1 MAELLLDLTQS
12 GTRAARPAS
21 NWQEPTKPSIGDIIM
36 LSAQTGT
43 NATRDAEAA
52 LLERILAGDSAAFA
66 ELMRKY
72 NRRLYRV
79 ARSVLRDDTEAED
92 ALQDAYLQA
101 YRALPGFRGQSS
113 LSTWLTRI
121 VVNAALVHRRK
132 SARLAELIELSSE
145 PSAELRAD
153 PIMHDSPSP
162 TPEHAALRAQTR
174 RLIEAK
180 IDKLPDAFRTV
191 FVLRALE
198 ELSVE
203 ETSETLDIPEATVR
217 SRYFRARAMLREAL
231 ASEIDMAFEDTFAF
245 DGERCDRIVQNVLRR
260 LHSLTS

>member
-1 MAELLLDLTQS
+1 
-12 GTRAARPAS
+12 
-21 NWQEPTKPSIGDIIM
+21 M

-43 NATRDAEAA
+43 DASRDAEAA

-66 ELMRKY
+66 QLMRKY

-101 YRALPGFRGQSS
+101 YRALPGFRGQST

-132 SARLAELIELSSE
+132 SARLAEVIELS
-145 PSAELRAD
+145 AD
-153 PIMHDSPSP
+153 PIMDDSPSP
-162 TPEHAALRAQTR
+162 TPERAALRAQTR

-203 ETSETLDIPEATVR
+203 ETSETLGIPEATVR

-231 ASEIDMAFEDTFAF
+231 ASEIDMAFEETFAF

-260 LHSLTS
+260 LGSADEP

>member
-1 MAELLLDLTQS
+1 
-12 GTRAARPAS
+12 
-21 NWQEPTKPSIGDIIM
+21 M

-43 NATRDAEAA
+43 TVNPDAEAA

-101 YRALPGFRGQSS
+101 YRALPNFRSQSS
-113 LSTWLTRI
+113 LGTWLTRI
-121 VVNAALVHRRK
+121 VVNAALAHRRK
-132 SARLAELIELSSE
+132 AWRMAEVIELSAE
-145 PSAELRAD
+145 PIVDNL
-153 PIMHDSPSP
+153 PSP
-162 TPEHAALRAQTR
+162 TQSPEASDHPERAALRAQTR
-174 RLIEAK
+174 RLVEAK
-180 IDKLPDAFRTV
+180 IDGLPESFRTV

-203 ETSETLDIPEATVR
+203 ETSDTLGIPEATVR
-217 SRYFRARAMLREAL
+217 SRYFRARGMLREAL

-245 DGERCDRIVQNVLRR
+245 DGERCDRIVHTVLRR
-260 LHSLTS
+260 LDGADGP

>member
-1 MAELLLDLTQS
+1 
-12 GTRAARPAS
+12 
-21 NWQEPTKPSIGDIIM
+21 M
-36 LSAQTGT
+36 LAAQTGT
-43 NATRDAEAA
+43 NASRDAEAA
-52 LLERILAGDSAAFA
+52 LLERILAGDSAAFT

-79 ARSVLRDDTEAED
+79 ARSVLRDDAEAED

-101 YRALPGFRGQSS
+101 YRALPGFRGLSS

-132 SARLAELIELSSE
+132 SARLAEVIELS
-145 PSAELRAD
+145 AD
-153 PIMHDSPSP
+153 PIMDDSPSP
-162 TPEHAALRAQTR
+162 TPERAALRAQTR

-203 ETSETLDIPEATVR
+203 ETSETLGIPEATVR

-231 ASEIDMAFEDTFAF
+231 ASEIDMAFEETFAF

-260 LHSLTS
+260 LGSADEP